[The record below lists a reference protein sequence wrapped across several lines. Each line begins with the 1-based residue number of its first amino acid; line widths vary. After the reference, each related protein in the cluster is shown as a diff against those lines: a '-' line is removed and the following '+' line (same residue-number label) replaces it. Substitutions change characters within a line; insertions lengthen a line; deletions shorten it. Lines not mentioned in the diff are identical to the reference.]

1 MRFPNFFRS
10 VVLLTVFT
18 SWLGSAYAGPG
29 AKMYDEF
36 EENGQIYPDS
46 AWQEYVGELGEKL
59 LDVSSHRGK
68 KYHFYVLDNSQINAF
83 ATPDAYIFV
92 NRGLIAFLS
101 SEEQLAAVIGHEIGH
116 VLARHS
122 RKRRLGE
129 LFGKSSG
136 LVAAVLTGRGE
147 LYDLSN
153 AATATVVSGY
163 GRDMELEADR
173 LGGELLA
180 RAGYNPLAI
189 IDVVQVL
196 KDQEL
201 FSKQVANRPSN
212 YHGLFASHPK
222 NDRRLYDA
230 VAYAQSLLPEEV
242 GPPTRDFWQL
252 IDGLTFGD
260 EAVSGV
266 IKDNIYYHGG
276 LRVVVA
282 FPENWQIKNSQNSV
296 SAKSSKGESHG
307 SITMA
312 RHEPVKRKS
321 PKKYVTDV
329 LKRDDV
335 KDGESL
341 EINGFDAYVA
351 ELEVQDD
358 SKTSLALI
366 GIIYRGKHVLYF
378 KGEVG
383 PEGDSEFFRENFHKT
398 LADLRSFTADDAKVA
413 NSRRVEVLVAK
424 PGDTYAELADRS
436 SLRTYPEETL
446 RLLNGGYP
454 NGEPRAGDFVK
465 VIK

>member
-1 MRFPNFFRS
+1 MQVPTAHP
-10 VVLLTVFT
+10 LLFWIVNACLLIT
-18 SWLGSAYAGPG
+18 AHAGPG

-36 EENGQIYPDS
+36 EENGQLYPD
-46 AWQEYVGELGEKL
+46 AVWQEYVQELGQKL
-59 LDVSSHRGK
+59 LAVSSHAGK
-68 KYHFYVLDNSQINAF
+68 TYQFFVLDNSQINAF

-92 NRGLIAFLS
+92 NRGLIAFLG
-101 SEEQLAAVIGHEIGH
+101 SEEELAAVVGHEIGH

-129 LFGKSSG
+129 IFGKSSG

-173 LGGELLA
+173 IGGELLA

-230 VAYAQSLLPEEV
+230 VAYAQNLLPEEV
-242 GPPTRDFWQL
+242 SEPMRDFWQL

-260 EAVSGV
+260 EAVAG
-266 IKDNIYYHGG
+266 IAKGNIYYHGG
-276 LRVVVA
+276 LRVVVE
-282 FPENWQIKNSQNSV
+282 FPENWQITNSQNSV
-296 SAKSSKGESHG
+296 SAQSSAGKSFG

-321 PKKYVTDV
+321 PEKYVTDV
-329 LKRDDV
+329 LQRDDV
-335 KDGESL
+335 KAGESL
-341 EINGFDAYVA
+341 EINGFEAYVG
-351 ELEVQDD
+351 ELEVLDT
-358 SKTSLALI
+358 SKTSIALI
-366 GIIYRGKHVLYF
+366 GVIYRGKHVLYF
-378 KGEVG
+378 KGEAG
-383 PEGDSEFFRENFHKT
+383 PKGDAEAFREDFKKT
-398 LADLRSFTADDAKVA
+398 LAGLRNFTANDTKIA
-413 NSRRVEVLVAK
+413 NSRRIDVLVAE
-424 PGDTYAELADRS
+424 PGLTYAELANQS
-436 SLRTYPEETL
+436 SLTRYPEETL